1 MASKANL
8 YIDQGTTFTTT
19 VTVTDDDGNALDL
32 NGYTGAAQIRKHY
45 TSSNSV
51 NFTVAITPATG
62 EVTLSL
68 TANATAN
75 LVAGRYVYDCE
86 LTTGVSVS
94 RIVEGIVTVTP
105 QVTR

>member
-1 MASKANL
+1 MATKANL
-8 YIDQGTTFTTT
+8 VVDQGTTFTTT
-19 VTVTDDDGNALDL
+19 ITVSDDEGNALNL

-51 NFTVAITPATG
+51 NFAVTITPGTG

-75 LVAGRYVYDCE
+75 LNAGRYVYDCE
-86 LTTGVSVS
+86 LTNSGTVS
-94 RIVEGIVTVTP
+94 RILEGIVTVSP

>member
-1 MASKANL
+1 MATKANL
-8 YIDQGTTFTTT
+8 VIDQGTTFTTT
-19 VTVTDDDGNALDL
+19 LTVTDDDGTALDL
-32 NGYTGAAQIRKHY
+32 TGYTGSAQLRKHY

-51 NFTVAITPATG
+51 SFTVLVTPVSG

-75 LVAGRYVYDCE
+75 ITAGRYVYDCE
-86 LTTGVSVS
+86 LTNSGTVS
-94 RIVEGIVTVTP
+94 RILEGIVTVTP